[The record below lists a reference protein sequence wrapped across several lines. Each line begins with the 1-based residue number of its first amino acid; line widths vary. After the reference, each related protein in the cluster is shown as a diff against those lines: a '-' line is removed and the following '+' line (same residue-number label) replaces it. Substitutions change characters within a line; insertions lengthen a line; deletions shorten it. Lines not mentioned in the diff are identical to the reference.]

1 MTHNPSKEIC
11 ADCPSYQ
18 ETGCLVHNFVKL
30 SNYKP
35 GDRGTICQVCG
46 EPDFRL
52 RMMEMGFVKGTEV
65 KVVKFA
71 PLNDPMEFV
80 VKGYH
85 LILRRNQAED
95 ILMSQPE
102 QAA

>member
-1 MTHNPSKEIC
+1 MSHAPSKETC
-11 ADCPSYQ
+11 AECPSFQ
-18 ETGCLVHNFVKL
+18 ETGCLVQNFVKL
-30 SNYKP
+30 SNYQP
-35 GDRGTICQVCG
+35 GDKGIICQVCG

-52 RMMEMGFVKGTEV
+52 RMMEMGFVRGAEI

-85 LILRRNQAED
+85 LTLRRNQAED

-102 QAA
+102 KAA